1 MPRVNM
7 IDDEHNNDSEI
18 RLQDSGICRRRKDKQ
33 DSASSSQRREQLL
46 LSLAILRSLVTSSE
60 LDISMTCSLT
70 TAFSKMRRSTGD
82 ACATEADNKMPD
94 ALE

>member
-7 IDDEHNNDSEI
+7 IEDEYNNDSET
-18 RLQDSGICRRRKDKQ
+18 RLHDSGICRRRKDKQ
-33 DSASSSQRREQLL
+33 DSASSLQRREQLL
-46 LSLAILRSLVTSSE
+46 LSLVASSE
-60 LDISMTCSLT
+60 LEISMTCSST

-82 ACATEADNKMPD
+82 ACATEADNNMPD